1 MKLKL
6 KEGVQK
12 FRSAKIWES
21 MKQNLLVVE
30 IDRNLIFDEC
40 VLTLF
45 KKAKKRYIALR
56 LSNCMTKNGTFVLVK
71 LLANSSL
78 LITYQFGCFLIE

>member
-12 FRSAKIWES
+12 FGSAKIWES
-21 MKQNLLVVE
+21 MKQNLLGVE

-45 KKAKKRYIALR
+45 KQAKKTIH
-56 LSNCMTKNGTFVLVK
+56 CTKIIK
-71 LLANSSL
+71 LHDQKLN
-78 LITYQFGCFLIE
+78 ICTN